1 MAQFALLI
9 SAFTGS
15 GDWIRSEEALTAW
28 VDPDEQPLL
37 WISGN
42 PGSGKSFLTYNIINY
57 IHELAQDT
65 SSEVP
70 DDASVAY
77 FFFRDNDAKT
87 QSVQQALHDMAYQLT
102 QSNLVYAKYL
112 AAGSHSPGEIASV
125 RTAWSTLF
133 ADYWLGDQGIGVA
146 YLFLDGLD
154 ESSPAEREILFELLG
169 DVQNAGENSRIRVV
183 MLGRPHVTG
192 ELNMALG
199 KDPPTIHVE
208 PSKNGADIAR
218 YVEVSITKSRAL
230 NKVSKKLKAT
240 IIETLTQKAGGMFM
254 WVKLMIAD
262 LNRKAQRLRESDVQ
276 KALQQAP
283 KGLTDMI
290 KHVLEGYSSSISED
304 EASDL
309 NDMLMWTSLA
319 RRPLFLGELDAAL
332 RLKSEEG
339 EGLIDLEG
347 NLRKNYASLFTPS
360 RDDGLTT
367 AELLAPKR
375 AYDDDEEETVAGAD
389 EGDGEDDLDFPSQ
402 FDSNPKTTTVSFSH
416 ASISDFFRDP
426 KQGKV
431 RATGDDCPEVGVNL
445 AEAQIQIVRVCTDI
459 IVDKDLRDRMKEAVS
474 LANYAGNNWAEHLE
488 QADYKCAMDEDKLVI
503 GTNVARMMGDKE
515 LFPQWAGY
523 RTYIYFT
530 NEFAKPMLPWLK
542 TSILSGK
549 LDDEISTQ
557 LNSISDDNAL
567 EIFEPVLRF
576 SAQRWLAPTTGAEY
590 AVKVVP
596 TLIYSWQARK
606 GGEVVQELP
615 ELTSER
621 IMSVAKWADLEE
633 NAEWHRRIAMTFR
646 DFEFW
651 DDAKKHFE
659 KALELDSGMWMAQVG
674 LAMLHY
680 RRDEYDAAIQLYEA
694 VLEAVESDTV
704 HDEGFKNLGGR
715 YRAHY
720 DIAGCYSAMSG
731 RIDKAFTR
739 ATFALD
745 TKAIEHKKLAVKYKP
760 TDYESLADCVYFYHS
775 ITQWDAVEDEDTT
788 GEDGKHMDMPD
799 VPSNRECFEHIMR
812 WARDLDDTLRG
823 DKHTNFIHSLME
835 FTYDV
840 DDYYS
845 VLSNAAR
852 ETGELEW
859 LQERYRAAILAA
871 KKDLQP
877 VTAACLNLC
886 LADIL
891 YKYGDRDRAM
901 RIWESVGL
909 ESGQTTRV
917 ESEISYARW
926 QALNKL
932 GMHCVTRAFED
943 ESQADRW
950 IEKME
955 NIIARSHGRR

>member
-1 MAQFALLI
+1 
-9 SAFTGS
+9 
-15 GDWIRSEEALTAW
+15 
-28 VDPDEQPLL
+28 
-37 WISGN
+37 
-42 PGSGKSFLTYNIINY
+42 
-57 IHELAQDT
+57 
-65 SSEVP
+65 VP

-87 QSVQQALHDMAYQLT
+87 QSIQQALHDMAYQLT
-102 QSNLVYAKYL
+102 QSDPVYAKYL
-112 AAGSHSPGEIASV
+112 ATGSHSPGEIASV

-133 ADYWLGDQGIGVA
+133 ADYWLGDEGTGIA

-154 ESSPAEREILFELLG
+154 ESFSAEREIIFELLG
-169 DVQNAGENSRIRVV
+169 DVQDAGVNSRLRIV
-183 MLGRPHVTG
+183 MLGRPHVVD

-208 PSKNGADIAR
+208 PSKNGADIAC

-230 NKVSKKLKAT
+230 NKVSKKLKAA

-290 KHVLEGYSSSISED
+290 KHVLEGYSSSISDE

-309 NDMLMWTSLA
+309 NDMLMWISLA

-347 NLRKNYASLFTPS
+347 NLRKNYASLFTLS

-375 AYDDDEEETVAGAD
+375 AYDDEEDTVAGAD
-389 EGDGEDDLDFPSQ
+389 EVEGEDDLDFPSQ

-445 AEAQIQIVRVCTDI
+445 EEAQVQIVRVCTDI
-459 IVDKDLRDRMKEAVS
+459 IVDKKLRDRMKEAVS
-474 LANYAGNNWAEHLE
+474 LASYAGKNWAEHLE
-488 QADYKCAMDEDKLVI
+488 QAEFKRATDEDKLAI
-503 GTNVARMMGDKE
+503 GTNVARMMCDKE
-515 LFPQWAGY
+515 LFPEWAGY
-523 RTYIYFT
+523 RTYLYFT
-530 NEFAKPMLPWLK
+530 DDFAKPLLPWLRE
-542 TSILSGK
+542 SILSGR
-549 LDDEISTQ
+549 LDSDISTQ
-557 LNSISDDNAL
+557 LRSINEDNAL
-567 EIFEPVLRF
+567 DIFEPVLRF
-576 SAQRWLAPTTGAEY
+576 SAQRWLAPVIGVEY
-590 AVKVVP
+590 SVKVVP

-606 GGEVVQELP
+606 RGEVVQELP

-621 IMSVAKWADLEE
+621 IISVAKWADLEE

-651 DDAKKHFE
+651 DEAKKHFE
-659 KALELDSGMWMAQVG
+659 KALELDTRMWMAQVG

-680 RRDEYDAAIQLYEA
+680 RRDEYDAAIKLYEA
-694 VLEAVESDTV
+694 VLEAVEADTV
-704 HDEGFKNLGGR
+704 HDEEFKNLLGR

-720 DIAGCYSAMSG
+720 DLAGCYAAMSG
-731 RIDKAFTR
+731 EIGKAFTR

-745 TKAIEHKKLAVKYKP
+745 TKAIEHKQLAVKYKP
-760 TDYESLADCVYFYHS
+760 TDYESFADCVYYYHS
-775 ITQWDAVEDEDTT
+775 ITQWDAAEDDETAGQDA
-788 GEDGKHMDMPD
+788 KHVDMPD
-799 VPSNRECFEHIMR
+799 VPTNAECYQHIVQS
-812 WARDLDDTLRG
+812 ARDLDGILRD

-840 DDYYS
+840 DDYHS

-859 LQERYRAAILAA
+859 LQERYRAAIAAA

-891 YKYGDRDRAM
+891 YKYGDQDRAM

-932 GMHCVTRAFED
+932 GMHCITRAFED

-950 IEKME
+950 VEKME

>member
-1 MAQFALLI
+1 MALLI
-9 SAFTGS
+9 ISFTES
-15 GDWIRSEEALTAW
+15 GDWIRLEEALTAW
-28 VDPDEQPLL
+28 IGPNEQPLL

-57 IHELAQDT
+57 IHQLAQNA

-87 QSVQQALHDMAYQLT
+87 QSVQQALRDMSYQLT
-102 QSNLVYAKYL
+102 QCDPVYAKYL
-112 AAGSHSPGEIASV
+112 AARSHSPGEIASV

-133 ADYWLGDQGIGVA
+133 ADYWLGNGGTGTA

-154 ESSPAEREILFELLG
+154 ESFPADREILFELLR
-169 DVQNAGENSRIRVV
+169 DVQDADENSRMRIV
-183 MLGRPHVTG
+183 MLGRPHVTD

-218 YVEVSITKSRAL
+218 YVEFSIAKSRAL

-276 KALQQAP
+276 KALKQAP

-290 KHVLEGYSSSISED
+290 KHVLEGYSSSISND

-309 NDMLMWTSLA
+309 NDMLMWISLA

-347 NLRKNYASLFTPS
+347 NLRKNYSSLFTLV

-375 AYDDDEEETVAGAD
+375 AYDDDEDEETVAGAED
-389 EGDGEDDLDFPSQ
+389 GDGEDDLDFPSQ

-431 RATGDDCPEVGVNL
+431 RATVDDCPEVGVNL
-445 AEAQIQIVRVCTDI
+445 EEAQIQIVRVCTDI

-474 LANYAGNNWAEHLE
+474 LASYAGKNWAEHLQ
-488 QADYKCAMDEDKLVI
+488 QADFKRAMDEEKLAI
-503 GTNVARMMGDKE
+503 GTNIARMMCDKE
-515 LFPQWAGY
+515 IFPEWAGY
-523 RTYIYFT
+523 RTYLYFK
-530 NEFAKPMLPWLK
+530 ESFAKPMLPWLGE
-542 TSILSGK
+542 TILSGT
-549 LDDEISTQ
+549 LDGEATTQ
-557 LNSISDDNAL
+557 LGTISEDNAL
-567 EIFEPVLRF
+567 DIFEPVLRF
-576 SAQRWLAPTTGAEY
+576 YAQCWLAPTMGVEY
-590 AVKVVP
+590 SVSVVP
-596 TLIYSWQARK
+596 TLIYSWQASKR
-606 GGEVVQELP
+606 GEFVEELP

-621 IMSVAKWADLEE
+621 IMGVAKWADLEE
-633 NAEWHRRIAMTFR
+633 NAVWHRRIAMTFR
-646 DFEFW
+646 EFELW
-651 DDAKKHFE
+651 GEAKEHFE
-659 KALELDSGMWMAQVG
+659 KALELDSGMWIAQVG

-680 RRDEYDAAIQLYEA
+680 RRGDYDAAIKLYETI
-694 VLEAVESDTV
+694 LEAVEADSI
-704 HDEGFKNLGGR
+704 HDEEFKNVHGR

-720 DIAGCYSAMSG
+720 DLGGCYAAISDQ
-731 RIDKAFTR
+731 IDNELTW
-739 ATFALD
+739 ATFPLD
-745 TKAIEHKKLAVKYKP
+745 TKAIKHKRLAVKYKP
-760 TDYESLADCVYFYHS
+760 TDYESFAKCVYHYHS
-775 ITQWDAVEDEDTT
+775 ITQWGAAGDDGQNAKHADTPAIPT
-788 GEDGKHMDMPD
+788 
-799 VPSNRECFEHIMR
+799 NAECYQHIMQS
-812 WARDLDDTLRG
+812 ARDLDDTLRD
-823 DKHTNFIHSLME
+823 DKHTNFVHSLME

-840 DDYYS
+840 DEYHS
-845 VLSNAAR
+845 ILSNAAR
-852 ETGELEW
+852 ETGELKW
-859 LQERYRAAILAA
+859 LQDRYRAAISAA

-877 VTAACLNLC
+877 VTTACLNLC

-891 YKYGDRDRAM
+891 YKYGDQDRAM

-917 ESEISYARW
+917 QSEISYARW

-932 GMHCVTRAFED
+932 GMHCITRAFED
-943 ESQADRW
+943 ERQAGRW
-950 IEKME
+950 VEKME
-955 NIIARSHGRR
+955 NIIARSRGRR